1 MFKRIRSFFRDLAMP
16 ASHVSVLSVLHVNSS
31 SEPEQLRVNLS
42 ATVNNAQIRRGVM
55 HNGRPHTV
63 IPSYTLPDDVIMNG
77 LLYPHA
83 EIEKSYKGLEG
94 KLAPLG
100 HPTLD
105 GTYVP
110 ANTAEAINAHHIGAF
125 NRNVERRGERVFLEK
140 WVDEEYAANTEGGRK
155 LLEALDKGEPIH
167 TSTGIFLQADL
178 TANGKSA
185 NGKAYRGTAR
195 NMVMD
200 HDAILIGEIGAA
212 TPDDGVG
219 LMVNNLRVEDA
230 QPLATNAVLSENSY
244 SKINRLLSDAAT
256 AKWGQGDK
264 FAWIEDFDSTTAI
277 VHRPEG
283 ASAVAYSI
291 VDGAVTFADS
301 GKPVLQKTDWID
313 KNPVVNRIL
322 QSLGIRL
329 NSGPD
334 TKPTAE
340 GENDMDRKELDEAL
354 AANAKTQGEALE
366 KLFAPIA
373 ERLAKLETNQQA
385 LSDSLTANSRAA
397 EAEKRSVVAEKLG
410 QEVADAL
417 TGNALDQAHAKLVGA
432 AGIVS
437 GFTGNRSEDGKF
449 KQTQLPE

>member
-16 ASHVSVLSVLHVNSS
+16 APHVSALSLHVNSS
-31 SEPEQLRVNLS
+31 AEPEQLRVNLS

-125 NRNVERRGERVFLEK
+125 NRNVERRGNRIFNEV
-140 WVDEEYAANTEGGRK
+140 WVDEEYAANTEGGVK

-200 HDAILIGEIGAA
+200 HNAILIGEIGAA

-230 QPLATNAVLSENSY
+230 TPLTLNEQGMFDRFLQWLKLGVNSE
-244 SKINRLLSDAAT
+244 
-256 AKWGQGDK
+256 
-264 FAWIEDFDSTTAI
+264 
-277 VHRPEG
+277 
-283 ASAVAYSI
+283 
-291 VDGAVTFADS
+291 
-301 GKPVLQKTDWID
+301 
-313 KNPVVNRIL
+313 
-322 QSLGIRL
+322 
-329 NSGPD
+329 PD
-334 TKPTAE
+334 TTPTAE
-340 GENDMDRKELDEAL
+340 GENDMDPKELAALL
-354 AANAKTQGEALE
+354 AANQTETLAAVKAMLDPVATAVGDLQANQ
-366 KLFAPIA
+366 KL
-373 ERLAKLETNQQA
+373 

>member
-16 ASHVSVLSVLHVNSS
+16 ASHVSALSLHVNSS
-31 SEPEQLRVNLS
+31 AEPEQLRVNLS

-94 KLAPLG
+94 TLAPMG

-105 GTYVP
+105 GTYIP
-110 ANTAEAINAHHIGAF
+110 AGTPEAINAHHIGAF
-125 NRNVERRGERVFLEK
+125 NRNVERRGNRIYVEK
-140 WVDEEYAANTEGGRK
+140 WVDELVANQTEKGRE
-155 LLEALDKGEPIH
+155 LLQAVEAGAPVH
-167 TSTGIFLQADL
+167 TSTGIFLQPDL

-230 QPLATNAVLSENSY
+230 TPLTLNEQGMFDRFLQWLKLGVNSE
-244 SKINRLLSDAAT
+244 
-256 AKWGQGDK
+256 
-264 FAWIEDFDSTTAI
+264 
-277 VHRPEG
+277 
-283 ASAVAYSI
+283 
-291 VDGAVTFADS
+291 
-301 GKPVLQKTDWID
+301 
-313 KNPVVNRIL
+313 
-322 QSLGIRL
+322 
-329 NSGPD
+329 PD
-334 TKPTAE
+334 TTPTAE
-340 GENDMDRKELDEAL
+340 GENDMDPKELAALL
-354 AANAKTQGEALE
+354 AANQTET
-366 KLFAPIA
+366 
-373 ERLAKLETNQQA
+373 LAAVKAMLDPVATAVGDLQANQQA

>member
-31 SEPEQLRVNLS
+31 TEPEQLRVNLS

-105 GTYVP
+105 GVYVP
-110 ANTAEAINAHHIGAF
+110 ANTPEAINAHHIGAF
-125 NRNVERRGERVFLEK
+125 NRDVERRGNRIYVSK
-140 WVDEEYAANTEGGRK
+140 WIDEEYAANTEGGRK

-230 QPLATNAVLSENSY
+230 TPLTLNEQGMFDRFLQWLKLGVNSE
-244 SKINRLLSDAAT
+244 
-256 AKWGQGDK
+256 
-264 FAWIEDFDSTTAI
+264 
-277 VHRPEG
+277 
-283 ASAVAYSI
+283 
-291 VDGAVTFADS
+291 
-301 GKPVLQKTDWID
+301 
-313 KNPVVNRIL
+313 
-322 QSLGIRL
+322 
-329 NSGPD
+329 PD
-334 TKPTAE
+334 TTPTAE

-373 ERLAKLETNQQA
+373 DRLAKLETNQQA

-437 GFTGNRSEDGKF
+437 GFTGNRLEDGKF